1 MRSSGPIRF
10 VRYLPYQRTSL
21 VLQLAALCCPLLWLS
36 ISSSRTLAQTDAVA
50 TKPYATLDRETV
62 TYRGPAHPA
71 ETEASDNA
79 AVIGMILPLKGP
91 QQLEGRALL
100 FAARLAM
107 EEEQTG
113 GPLPDGKQLR
123 LAVRDESGPWGQTS
137 TEILK
142 LFQQDHALAILTSAN
157 GNSAHLAEQ
166 IANKISIPI
175 LTLSSDPSTTQAN
188 VPWLFRLGPSD
199 TDQARAFCQHIY
211 SDLGLRR
218 VLLIVQMDHDG
229 RVGSAEFE
237 KAAKELRATN
247 PLRFEVTDSP
257 PDLVSLREL
266 LPKNAPQAI
275 VLWTDAP
282 TADAL
287 LPILRSSRPT
297 TPVFLCRK
305 AAQLYA
311 PGIST
316 GIAVVSSQDV
326 RSSMGLFTVGSFQS
340 GQTTVLSRFQQEYFT
355 CTGTNPGFAANE
367 VSEAIHRIAAAL
379 RTTGAN
385 RVLLRD
391 YLASTG
397 KSGATEI
404 LPFDPAGNRLQEFT
418 IVSLRVP
425 GSAKP

>member
-1 MRSSGPIRF
+1 MRSSGSIHL
-10 VRYLPYQRTSL
+10 VRYRAHRRISV
-21 VLQLAALCCPLLWLS
+21 VLRLAALCCPLLWLS

-50 TKPYATLDRETV
+50 TRPYATLDRESV
-62 TYRGPAHPA
+62 TYRGPAHA
-71 ETEASDNA
+71 GETEAFDNA

-100 FAARLAM
+100 FAAQLAM
-107 EEEQTG
+107 EAEQAE
-113 GPLPDGKQLR
+113 GPLPDGRQLR
-123 LAVRDESGPWGQTS
+123 LAVRDESGPWGQAS

-142 LFQQDHALAILTSAN
+142 LFQQDHALAIITSAN

-237 KAAKELRATN
+237 KAAKELSATN

-266 LPKNAPQAI
+266 LPRNAPQAI

-305 AAQLYA
+305 AAELYA
-311 PGIST
+311 PGINT
-316 GIAVVSSQDV
+316 GIAVASSQDV
-326 RSSMGLFTVGSFQS
+326 RSSSGLFAVGSYQS
-340 GQTTVLSRFQQEYFT
+340 GQTTVLSKFQQEYLT
-355 CTGTNPGFAANE
+355 CTGTNPGFAADE
-367 VSEAIHRIAAAL
+367 VFDAVHRIAAAL

-391 YLASTG
+391 SLASTG

-404 LPFDPAGNRLQEFT
+404 LLFDPAGNSLQKFT
-418 IVSLRVP
+418 IVSLRVS